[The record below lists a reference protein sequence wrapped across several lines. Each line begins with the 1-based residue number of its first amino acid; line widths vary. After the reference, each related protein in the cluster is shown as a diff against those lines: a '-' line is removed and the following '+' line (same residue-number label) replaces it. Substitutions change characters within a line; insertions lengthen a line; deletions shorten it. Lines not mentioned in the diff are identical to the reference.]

1 MYWQVWI
8 VYLVA
13 AVGITAL
20 WWKFTGKMNDGFI
33 RRVLRLIVAI
43 ILFVPAQSVPTS
55 PDLAPAFIVA
65 LFASLTGDQISTQAG
80 LVPLAIGSA
89 LMLSVVAITSLVE
102 RVRATPAK
110 VANTEV
116 DRSVAEESSVV
127 AKESGEAS

>member
-65 LFASLTGDQISTQAG
+65 LFASLTGDQVSTQAG
-80 LVPLAIGSA
+80 LVPLAIGSV
-89 LMLSVVAITSLVE
+89 LMLSVVAITSLIE

-110 VANTEV
+110 VGNTEI
-116 DRSVAEESSVV
+116 DSSVAEESSVG
-127 AKESGEAS
+127 AKESSKAS

>member
-1 MYWQVWI
+1 
-8 VYLVA
+8 
-13 AVGITAL
+13 
-20 WWKFTGKMNDGFI
+20 MNDGFI
-33 RRVLRLIVAI
+33 SSLLRLIVAI

-65 LFASLTGDQISTQAG
+65 LVASLTGDQIRTQAG
-80 LVPLAIGSA
+80 RVPLAIGSA

>member
-65 LFASLTGDQISTQAG
+65 LFASLTGDQISAQAG
-80 LVPLAIGSA
+80 LVPLSIGSA

-102 RVRATPAK
+102 RIRAKPAK
-110 VANTEV
+110 IDGSEHDNNGAQ
-116 DRSVAEESSVV
+116 ESSD
-127 AKESGEAS
+127 AS